1 MAGVE
6 VQLHSFFT
14 IALDGSEW
22 PTSHPNNF
30 TPGVKPGTH
39 SVGGC
44 GGAREAQ
51 SRSGHIGEDKN
62 PLLLPGFEPQFV
74 QPVV

>member
-14 IALDGSEW
+14 ITLDGGEW
-22 PTSHPNNF
+22 QTSHPDNF
-30 TPGVKPGTH
+30 TPGMNPGTH

-44 GGAREAQ
+44 WGGGGAEPVWT
-51 SRSGHIGEDKN
+51 IGEDKI

-74 QPVV
+74 QPVA